1 MPIDELVQR
10 LAKVSPGQ
18 KSFLSVYLDLRPD
31 GRGKKLYPVFLKS
44 RLPELSKLLPAH
56 ASERSL
62 LARDIKSIQRYL
74 EKDLD
79 PSWRGIALF
88 ACASEGLF
96 LPVPMPWPPENA
108 LSFSP
113 FPHLFSLIRF
123 ADLYQTYAVVVANS
137 RQARLFLV
145 SEGRPEKQI
154 SLFWEDKHTTRFG
167 RMGWSL
173 PKFQRHIQEHI
184 KQRAKETVE
193 NLGKLI
199 PLGKTEFLFTVA
211 EEGMGME
218 MKKQLPS
225 SLKKK
230 QVPLPSLD
238 THDPDHKIL
247 SGAFEALQKIS
258 REKAEALARHIL
270 EEAQPLGRGTA
281 GPEPTLSAL
290 QNHQVERLVFDGRFQ
305 AHGWRCSKC
314 GFLGM
319 GGLPGACPLCQGKAL
334 PVELREDI
342 VLKAQAQGVEL
353 FFTEKFSPLV
363 KVGGVA
369 ALLKFNIS
377 SGTRKQASR

>member
-1 MPIDELVQR
+1 MPLDELVQR
-10 LAKVSPGQ
+10 LVKVSPGQ
-18 KSFLSVYLDLRPD
+18 KPFLSVYLDLRPD
-31 GRGKKLYPVFLKS
+31 GSGKKLFPVFLKN

-56 ASERSL
+56 APEQSL
-62 LARDIKSIQRYL
+62 LARDIKRIQGYL

-88 ACASEGLF
+88 ACASAGLF
-96 LPVPMPWPPENA
+96 LAIPMPLPPENA
-108 LSFSP
+108 LTLSP
-113 FPHLFSLIRF
+113 FPHLFPLIRI

-173 PKFQRHIQEHI
+173 PKFQRHIREHL

-199 PLGKTEFLFTVA
+199 PLRKTELLFTIA
-211 EEGMGME
+211 EEGMEME

-225 SLKKK
+225 SLKRK
-230 QVPLPSLD
+230 QISLPSLD

-247 SGAFEALQKIS
+247 SGTLEALQKIS
-258 REKAEALARHIL
+258 REKAAVLARNIL
-270 EEAQPLGRGTA
+270 EEAQPMGRGTA

-290 QNHQVERLVFDGRFQ
+290 QNHQVERLVFDDRFQ

-319 GGLPGACPLCQGKAL
+319 GGLPGACPLCQGKTL
-334 PVELREDI
+334 SVELREDI
-342 VLKAQAQGVEL
+342 LLKAQAQRVDL
-353 FFTEKFSPLV
+353 FFTENFSPLV
-363 KVGGVA
+363 KAGGVG
-369 ALLKFNIS
+369 ALLKFKIS
-377 SGTRKQASR
+377 SGARKQSAK

>member
-1 MPIDELVQR
+1 MPIDELVKR

-31 GRGKKLYPVFLKS
+31 GRGKKLYPVFLKN
-44 RLPELSKLLPAH
+44 RLPELSKLLPPH
-56 ASERSL
+56 ASEQSL
-62 LARDIKSIQRYL
+62 LVRDIKSIQRYL

-96 LPVPMPWPPENA
+96 LPVPMPRPPENA
-108 LSFSP
+108 LALSP

-193 NLGKLI
+193 NLGKMI
-199 PLGKTEFLFTVA
+199 PLRKAEFLFTVA
-211 EEGMGME
+211 EEGMEAE

-230 QVPLPSLD
+230 QVPLLSLD

-247 SGAFEALQKIS
+247 SAAFEALQKIS
-258 REKAEALARHIL
+258 KEKAEALARHIL
-270 EEAQPLGRGTA
+270 EEAQPMGRATT

-319 GGLPGACPLCQGKAL
+319 GGLPAACPLCQGKAL
-334 PVELREDI
+334 SVELREDI
-342 VLKAQAQGVEL
+342 VLKAQAQGVAL
-353 FFTEKFSPLV
+353 FFTENFSPLV
-363 KVGGVA
+363 KAGGVG
-369 ALLKFNIS
+369 ALLKFKIS
-377 SGTRKQASR
+377 SGTGKQFTR

>member
-1 MPIDELVQR
+1 
-10 LAKVSPGQ
+10 
-18 KSFLSVYLDLRPD
+18 
-31 GRGKKLYPVFLKS
+31 
-44 RLPELSKLLPAH
+44 
-56 ASERSL
+56 
-62 LARDIKSIQRYL
+62 
-74 EKDLD
+74 
-79 PSWRGIALF
+79 
-88 ACASEGLF
+88 
-96 LPVPMPWPPENA
+96 
-108 LSFSP
+108 
-113 FPHLFSLIRF
+113 
-123 ADLYQTYAVVVANS
+123 
-137 RQARLFLV
+137 
-145 SEGRPEKQI
+145 
-154 SLFWEDKHTTRFG
+154 
-167 RMGWSL
+167 MGWSL

-199 PLGKTEFLFTVA
+199 PLRKTEFLFTVA
-211 EEGMGME
+211 EEGMAME

-230 QVPLPSLD
+230 QFPLSSLD

-258 REKAEALARHIL
+258 REKAEVLARHIL
-270 EEAQPLGRGTA
+270 EEAQPMGRGTA

-319 GGLPGACPLCQGKAL
+319 GGLPGACPLCQGEAL

-342 VLKAQAQGVEL
+342 VLKAQGQRVEL

-369 ALLKFNIS
+369 ALLKFKIS
-377 SGTRKQASR
+377 SGARKQSSR